1 MISLDSRRRTQS
13 GPSNSRSGDQSLE
26 ETGAYSPAATSPP
39 AVIVPAGPPAGRNR
53 IDFLCTRRLP
63 FEGDSVMAVLTS
75 ISTETPPAPKEGVLA
90 VSRGMINGDGSKP
103 SPSEAPGR
111 GGIWVIWAA
120 SRARWISFPPLTVSL
135 NDRLM
140 VGVTAINSSTK
151 PLTAEFERFEVVE
164 KAHR

>member
-90 VSRGMINGDGSKP
+90 VSRGMINGDGS
-103 SPSEAPGR
+103 SHLRLNAGARRYLGHLARRSALDLVSTSDGQSQRSADGR
-111 GGIWVIWAA
+111 CH
-120 SRARWISFPPLTVSL
+120 RDQQLHETV
-135 NDRLM
+135 DC
-140 VGVTAINSSTK
+140 
-151 PLTAEFERFEVVE
+151 
-164 KAHR
+164 